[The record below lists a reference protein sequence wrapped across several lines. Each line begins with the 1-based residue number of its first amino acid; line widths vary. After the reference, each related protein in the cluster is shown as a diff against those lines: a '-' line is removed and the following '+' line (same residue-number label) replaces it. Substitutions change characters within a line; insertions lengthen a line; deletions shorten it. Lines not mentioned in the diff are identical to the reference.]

1 MQIKKN
7 RKTLPL
13 PEPETKK
20 STEAKFA
27 WAVGATWVEQHDP
40 LYHITESFQQNFDRI
55 GRSHAAA
62 AAAGF
67 SAGPEKEDE
76 KAEKEK
82 QPLSESEQG
91 QSDRET
97 TEGGPRTGA
106 SGKAS
111 ERKQPKETS
120 PLTKFSE
127 IAFKRG
133 AMSSA
138 VLNGTGKMMLIS
150 CLKRTAYQNEPRRQQ
165 QRSLS
170 VREARIRP
178 IPGHAPDQLLVNKG
192 FAHSAL
198 GIVVD
203 TLRDARR
210 VVDSMTL
217 VARSADEAT
226 ESDRGTLYRLYPF
239 LDDSRDAV
247 LEAEYRDKLA
257 GCTDEQM
264 KPILQNALVKTLS
277 LRAKKAQMKNEF
289 INKLRFI
296 SDRATETLS
305 ELQAAGIEEE
315 LVAAAFGEESD
326 ELPEN
331 PDEGADGDAPNRNR
345 KKDGSK
351 EAART
356 GTAAE
361 AADAKR

>member
-13 PEPETKK
+13 PEAETKK
-20 STEAKFA
+20 STETKFA
-27 WAVGATWVEQHDP
+27 WALGAERLEQHDP
-40 LYHITESFQQNFDRI
+40 MYHVTESFQQTFDRM

-62 AAAGF
+62 AAGGF
-67 SAGPEKEDE
+67 RSEPGKAKEADE
-76 KAEKEK
+76 
-82 QPLSESEQG
+82 PRSESEREQTDG
-91 QSDRET
+91 KETGDDRQAKT
-97 TEGGPRTGA
+97 P
-106 SGKAS
+106 GKEPADK
-111 ERKQPKETS
+111 RQAETS

-127 IAFKRG
+127 IAFRRG

-150 CLKRTAYQNEPRRQQ
+150 CLKRTAYQYEPRRLP
-165 QRSLS
+165 QRELLVDSAH
-170 VREARIRP
+170 VRP
-178 IPGHAPDQLLVNKG
+178 VPGHSPDRFLVNRG

-210 VVDSMTL
+210 VVESMTQI
-217 VARSADEAT
+217 ARSADEAT
-226 ESDRGTLYRLYPF
+226 NADRAAMYRLYPF
-239 LDDSRDAV
+239 LDDSRDAE
-247 LEAEYRDKLA
+247 LEAEYRAKLA
-257 GCTDEQM
+257 DCTDERA
-264 KPILQNALVKTLS
+264 KPLLQNALVKTIA

-289 INKLRFI
+289 INKLRFL

-305 ELQAAGIEEE
+305 ELTAEGVEEE
-315 LVAAAFGEESD
+315 LAAAAFGEEAD

-345 KKDGSK
+345 KKDGS
-351 EAART
+351 EAAART

-361 AADAKR
+361 PENTGL